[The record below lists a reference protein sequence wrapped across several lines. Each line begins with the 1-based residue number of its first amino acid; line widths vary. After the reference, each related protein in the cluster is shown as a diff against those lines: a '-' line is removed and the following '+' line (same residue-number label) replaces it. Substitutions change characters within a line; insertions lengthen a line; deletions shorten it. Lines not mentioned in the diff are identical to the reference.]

1 MRRLFNHL
9 IVVRDPINIVILTVH
24 SKLLVVKLEL
34 VAAALAIQFIV
45 NVDVWLLR
53 KAILCPRALLDIL
66 I

>member
-9 IVVRDPINIVILTVH
+9 IVVRDPINIVVLTVN
-24 SKLLVVKLEL
+24 SKLLVVKLKL
-34 VAAALAIQFIV
+34 ITAALAIQFIV

-53 KAILCPRALLDIL
+53 KAILSPRALLDIL

>member
-9 IVVRDPINIVILTVH
+9 IVVRDPINIVVLTVN
-24 SKLLVVKLEL
+24 SKLLVVKLKL

-53 KAILCPRALLDIL
+53 KAILSPRALLDIL